1 MMTTKKYIYCA
12 RDTLTGKLVN
22 DITNPGRK
30 FWETKGNCVNAINS
44 YNNRTHYD
52 RKHPKHGPLEL
63 VIFEL
68 TEVSNVE
75 EK

>member
-1 MMTTKKYIYCA
+1 MNTKKFLYGA

-30 FWETKGNCVNAINS
+30 FWETRGNCIKAINAH
-44 YNNRTHYD
+44 NNRTSFYG
-52 RKHPKHGPLEL
+52 RKQKHGPLEL

-68 TEVSNVE
+68 VEVTET
-75 EK
+75 